1 MTDKELGKLRR
12 SELLELLL
20 EQAKETEQLRAELT
34 KTQKRLESREL
45 KLEQA
50 GSIAEAALQVNGV
63 FDAAQAAAAQY
74 LENIE
79 KLSERQ
85 EAICAAREEESLRKA
100 EQMLA
105 EAQLEKE
112 KRQEECTKMEEHTQE
127 QCEELA
133 KRAREQCE
141 DLIQQTKKQCEEM
154 KQQAESQVEEKWK
167 EISERLEVFYK
178 AHEDLREILTF

>member
-20 EQAKETEQLRAELT
+20 EQTKETERLRAELAEA
-34 KTQKRLESREL
+34 QKRLESREL

-79 KLSERQ
+79 KLSGRQ

-105 EAQLEKE
+105 EAQREKE
-112 KRQEECTKMEEHTQE
+112 KQQAECES
-127 QCEELA
+127 
-133 KRAREQCE
+133 
-141 DLIQQTKKQCEEM
+141 LIRQTKKQCEEM
-154 KQQAESQVEEKWK
+154 KQQADSQVEEKWK
-167 EISERLEVFYK
+167 EISDRLEVFYK